1 MLLSTRLRT
10 ARGPAA
16 AIATIALCVSG
27 VQAELHTARADTAP
41 PSGTPATV
49 SADALPTWQVNGVVW
64 SMVVVGST
72 VYATGSF
79 TKARPPG
86 TSAGSS
92 QEVARANLLAFN
104 IATGNLTS
112 FKHSL
117 NGQGLRVARSP
128 DGSRV
133 YVGGDFTTVDGK
145 SRRHLVAFSTATGAL
160 VSSFAPSVSGRV
172 SGIAATNSR
181 VFFGGNFSSVNGS
194 ARTSLAAVSA
204 SSGATIS
211 TWKPKPDGGVTAMV
225 LSPDASRVIVG
236 GHFTKLNG
244 VAAYG
249 MGSLSATTGATGA
262 WAANKTIRDGG
273 PNGAITSLTA
283 DATLIYGAGYAF
295 GSGANF
301 EGTFAAAPIS
311 GTIEW
316 LNDCHGDTYDVRAIG
331 QVAYSV
337 SHAHDCSAIGQF
349 PETSPRTWHHALA
362 TTTYASGT
370 NKGPDSYGWNYDGI
384 PAAGLLHWYPSL
396 AIGSY
401 TGQYQA
407 AWAVTGTSNYVVLGG
422 EFPKV
427 EGKAQQGLTRFA
439 VSSIA
444 PNKTGPIASGWTAPS
459 ASALSGGKVKLTWRA
474 TWDHDNNRLTYQV
487 LRDGESTPIF
497 VSAPV
502 KSSFWILPTLTF
514 TDSGLASGSSHTYQI
529 RAVDPFG
536 NTATSPTSSAVT
548 VTVAALDPYADAVLR
563 DGASDYWIDE
573 VAIYAKPLTAS
584 QIAAHYQ
591 IGMTAQR

>member
-1 MLLSTRLRT
+1 M
-10 ARGPAA
+10 
-16 AIATIALCVSG
+16 IALCISG
-27 VQAELHTARADTAP
+27 MQAEPYISSADTAP

-49 SADALPTWQVNGVVW
+49 SADALPTWQINGVVW

-86 TSAGSS
+86 ASAGSS
-92 QEVARANLLAFN
+92 QEVSRGNLLAFN
-104 IATGNLTS
+104 ITTGNLTS

-117 NGQGLRVARSP
+117 NAQGLRVAASP

-145 SRRHLVAFSTATGAL
+145 SRRHLAAFSTATGAL
-160 VSSFAPSVSGRV
+160 ISSFAPSVSGRV
-172 SGIAATNSR
+172 SGVAATNSR
-181 VFFGGNFSSVNGS
+181 VYFGGNFSSVNGS
-194 ARTSLAAVSA
+194 ARSSLAAISA

-211 TWKPKPDGGVTAMV
+211 TWKPRPDGGVTAMV
-225 LSPDASRVIVG
+225 LSPDGSRVIVG

-249 MGSLSATTGATGA
+249 MGSLSATTGATAA

-273 PNGAITSLTA
+273 PNGAITNLTA
-283 DATLIYGAGYAF
+283 DTTQIYGAGYAF

-301 EGTFAAAPIS
+301 EGTFAATPI
-311 GTIEW
+311 GGKINW
-316 LNDCHGDTYDVRAIG
+316 LNDCHGDTYDVHATG
-331 QVAYSV
+331 QVVYSV

-362 TTTYASGT
+362 TPTYATGT

-384 PAAGLLHWYPSL
+384 PAAKLLHWYPSL
-396 AIGSY
+396 GMGSY

-407 AWAVTGTSNYVVLGG
+407 AWAVTGTAKYVVLGG

-427 EGKAQQGLTRFA
+427 EGNAQQGLTRFA

-444 PNKTGPIASGWTAPS
+444 PNKTGPIAGGWTAPTVS
-459 ASALSGGKVKLTWRA
+459 AFSGGGVKLTWKA
-474 TWDHDNNRLTYQV
+474 TWDHDNNRLAYQV

-497 VSAPV
+497 VSTAV
-502 KSSFWILPTLTF
+502 ESSFWILPTLTF
-514 TDSGLASGSSHTYQI
+514 TDSGLAPGSSHTYRI
-529 RAVDPFG
+529 RVVDPFG
-536 NTATSPTSSAVT
+536 NTATSPSSSVVT
-548 VTVAALDPYADAVLR
+548 ISAAAALDAYGDAVLKTER
-563 DGASDYWIDE
+563 Q
-573 VAIYAKPLTAS
+573 T
-584 QIAAHYQ
+584 
-591 IGMTAQR
+591 IGG